1 MARVSLIYC
10 MDYERSRVFDA
21 VRKAVDLVG
30 GIGKFVSPNMKVLIK
45 PNLLSA
51 RTPEEAVCTH
61 PEVVRAVVRLVKETG
76 AVALVGDSPGGYGA
90 NIDDIFEKSGVG
102 PAAREEG
109 AELVRFAS
117 SKFVEGVPIARHV
130 FDCDRVISIPKFK
143 THSVTVLTAAIKN
156 TYGMVTGLYKAERHA
171 YAPREEDFA
180 KVIAGVYSLTRPHLT
195 ILDGI
200 VGMEGDGPSAG
211 KPRSLKLV
219 MAGEDAVAIDS
230 CAARIVG
237 LDPLDIAV
245 TKEAYRMKLGEADMS
260 KIEVVGD
267 DINGFIVADFRLPQ
281 TTALKI
287 LPKALV
293 NTVAG
298 LARFKPYINFNVCK
312 KCNLCKVACPV
323 SAITIEKNEC
333 FIDYHKCVRCMCCH
347 EVCPYKAIYIKR
359 TVLAKIIWGRNT
371 GAGGNY

>member
-10 MDYERSRVFDA
+10 MDYEPGRVFEA

-30 GIGKFVSPNMKVLIK
+30 GIGKFVSPNMRVLIK

-51 RTPEEAVCTH
+51 RPPEDAVCTH
-61 PEVVRAVVRLVKETG
+61 PEVVRAVVRLVKEAG
-76 AVALVGDSPGGYGA
+76 GIPVIGDSPGGYGA
-90 NIDDIFEKSGVG
+90 NIEDIFEKSGIG
-102 PAAREEG
+102 PMAREEG
-109 AELVRFAS
+109 AELVRFVS
-117 SKFVEGVPIARHV
+117 SKFVGGVPIARHV
-130 FDCDRVISIPKFK
+130 FDCDRVISVAKLK
-143 THSVTVLTAAIKN
+143 THTVTVLTAAIKN
-156 TYGMVTGLYKAERHA
+156 TYGMVTGLYKAEQHA
-171 YAPREEDFA
+171 HAPKEEDFS
-180 KVIAGVYSLTRPHLT
+180 KVIARVYSLTRPHLT
-195 ILDGI
+195 VLDGI

-211 KPRSLKLV
+211 KPRSLNLL

-230 CAARIVG
+230 CVAKVVG

-245 TKEAYRMKLGEADMS
+245 TAQAYHMKLGEADMS
-260 KIEVVGD
+260 KIELVGD
-267 DINGFIVADFRLPQ
+267 DINGFVRTDFQLPQ

-293 NTVAG
+293 NTIAG
-298 LARFKPYINFNVCK
+298 LARFKPQINFNVCK

-323 SAITIEKNEC
+323 SAITIERNEC

-359 TVLAKIIWGRNT
+359 TALAKMIWGRNG
-371 GAGGNY
+371 GAS